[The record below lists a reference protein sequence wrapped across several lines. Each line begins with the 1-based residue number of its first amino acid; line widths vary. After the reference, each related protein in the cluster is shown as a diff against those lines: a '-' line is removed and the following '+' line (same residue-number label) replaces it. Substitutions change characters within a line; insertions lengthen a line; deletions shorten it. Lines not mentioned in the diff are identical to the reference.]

1 MLLQKEIET
10 SYRVIRCYQLP
21 ENNLDKTTVDS
32 FGEEWKSFHGFSNKD
47 LKWLGDKYFDI
58 VKNDMLNDTMKV
70 IDVGCGSGRIIK
82 YLKGRYGHITGIDPS
97 QAIFVANELIG
108 KEDAVELIQTSTDN
122 IPFPDNYFDFGY
134 SLGVLHHIPDTAK
147 ALNDC
152 IKKIRP
158 GGYFLLYL
166 YYSLDN
172 KPFYF
177 RIFFFLSNLIR
188 RVVSKMPLKLKKISC
203 DILAVIL
210 YLPFVGFCRFLKFL
224 RVPEDIRKNV
234 PLQSYEA
241 QSFYLIRNDSLDRFG
256 TPLEQRFSK
265 KQMQKMM
272 ENAGLTDIVFSADIP
287 YWHAVGR
294 KA

>member
-1 MLLQKEIET
+1 MVIQKEIKT
-10 SYRVIRCYQLP
+10 AHRVIRCYQLP
-21 ENNLDKTTVDS
+21 DTNLDQITVDS
-32 FGEEWKSFHGFSNKD
+32 FGEEWKTFHGFSDKD
-47 LKWLGDKYFDI
+47 LQWLGDKYFD
-58 VKNDMLNDTMKV
+58 VVTPYMLNNTMKV
-70 IDVGCGSGRIIK
+70 IDIGCGSGRIIK

-108 KEDAVELIQTSTDN
+108 TEDAVELIQTSTDN

-134 SLGVLHHIPDTAK
+134 SLGVLHHIPDTAQ

-158 GGYFLLYL
+158 GGHFLLYL
-166 YYSLDN
+166 YYNLDN

-188 RVVSKMPLKLKKISC
+188 RVVSKMPRKLKKISC

-210 YLPFVGFCRFLKFL
+210 YLPFVAISRFLKL
-224 RVPEDIRKNV
+224 LGVPERIRKNV
-234 PLQSYEA
+234 PLQSYES

-272 ENAGLTDIVFSADIP
+272 EHAGLTDIIFSTDIP

-294 KA
+294 KK

>member
-1 MLLQKEIET
+1 MVIQKEIKT
-10 SYRVIRCYQLP
+10 AHRVIRCYQLP
-21 ENNLDKTTVDS
+21 DTNLDQITVDS
-32 FGEEWKSFHGFSNKD
+32 FGEEWKTFHGFSDKD
-47 LKWLGDKYFDI
+47 LQWLGDKYFD
-58 VKNDMLNDTMKV
+58 VVTPYMLNNTMKV
-70 IDVGCGSGRIIK
+70 IDIGCGSGRIIK

-108 KEDAVELIQTSTDN
+108 TEDAVELIQTSTDN

-134 SLGVLHHIPDTAK
+134 SLGVLHHIPDTAQ

-158 GGYFLLYL
+158 GGHFLLYL
-166 YYSLDN
+166 YYNLDN

-188 RVVSKMPLKLKKISC
+188 RVVSKMPRKLKKISC

-210 YLPFVGFCRFLKFL
+210 YLPFVAISRFLKL
-224 RVPEDIRKNV
+224 LGVPERIRKNV
-234 PLQSYEA
+234 PLQSYES

-272 ENAGLTDIVFSADIP
+272 EHAGLTDIIFSTDIP
-287 YWHAVGR
+287 YWHAVG
-294 KA
+294 KKK

>member
-1 MLLQKEIET
+1 MVIQKEIKT
-10 SYRVIRCYQLP
+10 AHRVIRCYQLP
-21 ENNLDKTTVDS
+21 DTNLDQITVDS
-32 FGEEWKSFHGFSNKD
+32 FGEEWKTFHGFSDKD
-47 LKWLGDKYFDI
+47 LQWLGDKYFD
-58 VKNDMLNDTMKV
+58 VVTPYMLNNTMKV
-70 IDVGCGSGRIIK
+70 IDIGCGSGRIIK

-108 KEDAVELIQTSTDN
+108 TEDAVELIQTSTDN

-134 SLGVLHHIPDTAK
+134 SLGVLHHIPDTAQ

-158 GGYFLLYL
+158 GGHFLLYL
-166 YYSLDN
+166 YYNLDN
-172 KPFYF
+172 KPYYF

-188 RVVSKMPLKLKKISC
+188 RVVSKMPRKLKKISC

-210 YLPFVGFCRFLKFL
+210 YLPFVAISRFLKL
-224 RVPEDIRKNV
+224 LGVPERIRKNV
-234 PLQSYEA
+234 PLQSYES

-272 ENAGLTDIVFSADIP
+272 EHAGLTDIIFSTDIP
-287 YWHAVGR
+287 YWHAVG
-294 KA
+294 KKK